1 MNGGVINTLW
11 LVNHYRKPVFGA
23 KLYSPDTTIVTPNA
37 NLAVSHFY
45 LFIFCERRASSV
57 EGIKECPEWSTLRN
71 YSGKSEV
78 FITCRMSKPK
88 LFIYTLLTC
97 CQRNYVLFA

>member
-1 MNGGVINTLW
+1 VMNGGVINTLW

-57 EGIKECPEWSTLRN
+57 EG
-71 YSGKSEV
+71 
-78 FITCRMSKPK
+78 M
-88 LFIYTLLTC
+88 
-97 CQRNYVLFA
+97 

>member
-37 NLAVSHFY
+37 NLA
-45 LFIFCERRASSV
+45 E
-57 EGIKECPEWSTLRN
+57 
-71 YSGKSEV
+71 
-78 FITCRMSKPK
+78 PK
-88 LFIYTLLTC
+88 HLMYFTII
-97 CQRNYVLFA
+97 NKAI